1 MKKRKEKRLE
11 EFRTKI
17 SILILILELIKVLF
31 EIFKS
36 K

>member
-17 SILILILELIKVLF
+17 SILILILELIKVLL